1 VAERIAENTWK
12 IQDTTLRM
20 PVVIRD
26 AALAAAVFTCDAA
39 AARRAIAGTGLDPL
53 LFAGRGLAALI
64 CVRYR
69 DGDLGPYDEVGLI
82 VAVRSP
88 GGHIGIHT
96 LELPVTQEFTLEAG
110 RAIWALPKWLARC
123 DLTIGRRRS
132 AVHLAERDTF
142 VLAGVLDTGP
152 VPLPVP
158 VRSAVTAFSR
168 CHGDPPATVRD
179 HLLFGKTS
187 MRLTGLRVRPGGTRL
202 VLGDHRMAETA
213 RALGMEGRPLCTMT
227 VPKLTMELGEWT
239 PLHPTG

>member
-1 VAERIAENTWK
+1 VAERTADNTWK
-12 IQDTTLRM
+12 IQGTTLRM

-26 AALAAAVFTCDAA
+26 AALAAAVFTCDPV
-39 AARRAIAGTGLDPL
+39 AARRALADTGLDPL
-53 LFAGRGLAALI
+53 LLAGRGLAALV
-64 CVRYR
+64 CAQYR
-69 DGDLGPYDEVGLI
+69 DGDLGPYNEVGLL
-82 VAVRSP
+82 VAVRDP
-88 GGHIGIHT
+88 GGRVGIHT

-132 AVHLAERDTF
+132 TVHLAEGDTF

-152 VPLPVP
+152 VPLPTP
-158 VRSAVTAFSR
+158 VSSAITAFSLR
-168 CHGDPPATVRD
+168 RGDPPTRG
-179 HLLFGKTS
+179 HERLLRGSTS

-213 RALGMEGRPLCTMT
+213 RALGMDGRPLCTMT

-239 PLHPTG
+239 PVHNA